1 MHDCFKALKQMDTML
16 RDKLNENVARIT
28 RIKKSDL
35 NSRTIGVVLYCYF

>member
-28 RIKKSDL
+28 RITKNDL
-35 NSRTIGVVLYCYF
+35 NLRTRGIVLYCYF

>member
-16 RDKLNENVARIT
+16 RENVARIT

-35 NSRTIGVVLYCYF
+35 NSRTRGIVLYCYF